1 MVKLSGNEKQ
11 DALKRIYALFES
23 TMAPFDHACK
33 KKCAA
38 CCTCNVTM
46 TGLEAQLILD
56 TLSAK
61 KIDSLSDRIVG
72 HIPPKRY
79 QPELTTNMF
88 ARYVI
93 QDKDIP
99 EEDNDPSWGECPLLI
114 QDECSI
120 YDVRPFG
127 CRALMSQV
135 SCLENGYA
143 QMPPL
148 ALTIN
153 NIFQQ
158 AVEHLDH
165 KGFFGNLCDVLY
177 HCLLSENTVQ
187 QGAGQG
193 NLSLSAG
200 QSLLKNEKISVL
212 MVPGEHRQRVEK
224 LVQELSGLIG

>member
-1 MVKLSGNEKQ
+1 MVKPSGNEKL
-11 DALKRIYALFES
+11 DVLKRIYALFES
-23 TMAPFDHACK
+23 TMAPFDNACQ

-46 TGLEAQLILD
+46 TRLEAQLMLD

-61 KIDSLSDRIVG
+61 EIDQLSERIVG
-72 HIPPKRY
+72 NLPQKRY
-79 QPELTTNMF
+79 QPELTTNIF

-93 QDKDIP
+93 QNKDIP
-99 EEDNDPSWGECPLLI
+99 EEDNDPSWGKCPLVI
-114 QDECSI
+114 ENECSI

-135 SCLENGYA
+135 SCQENGYA

-148 ALTIN
+148 VLTIN

-158 AVEHLDH
+158 AIEHLDH
-165 KGFFGNLCDVLY
+165 EGIFGNLCDVLY
-177 HCLLSENTVQ
+177 HCLLSENSGPR
-187 QGAGQG
+187 GARQSG
-193 NLSLSAG
+193 LSLSAG
-200 QSLLKNEKISVL
+200 QPLLKNEKITVL
-212 MVPGEHRQRVEK
+212 MVPGEHRKRVEK